1 MNNPIYMIAFIF
13 SQLVFFPSYIKC
25 TKLLTGNESSRVKK
39 FIRYFLLSPLSAYIL
54 SSFIYT
60 IVGKISPVIR
70 ALGGDAVMY
79 IVSFM
84 YLIIYQRIVSK
95 KGNRILGIYIYI
107 VFFLLQ
113 SSFTY
118 IFENVWFVIFNQIL
132 LTTIISIVVYRIT
145 KKYIGA
151 IDQNK
156 LSMTSENKTMLI
168 IPFTASAIKLTQS
181 VVYGILVYNNSGV
194 VSEWLDNFSAYNA
207 VIGNIILIMM
217 ICFTSM
223 MFRAMA
229 MQTQLANDASQYKK
243 LSEQSLL
250 AITRA
255 VEAKDLYTKGHSE
268 RVAKYS
274 EMIAKKMGYSDND
287 AKTLYIMALM
297 HDVGKIGIPDAIINK
312 PGALTDEEFKIVKSH
327 PVIGADILKEVD
339 AFEKISEIALNHH
352 ERVDGKGYPNGL
364 TGNEIS
370 DEVAIVSVADAY
382 DAMTSQRSYRDIME
396 QAEVRAEIKK
406 GLAHNSKNSKQ
417 KQCWKSSTQTNR
429 MNCINNCMIKAVRIR
444 LLFSFWAV
452 CKKIQNKKS
461 DIYICRR

>member
-70 ALGGDAVMY
+70 ALGGDVVMY

-118 IFENVWFVIFNQIL
+118 IFENVW
-132 LTTIISIVVYRIT
+132 Y
-145 KKYIGA
+145 
-151 IDQNK
+151 
-156 LSMTSENKTMLI
+156 
-168 IPFTASAIKLTQS
+168 
-181 VVYGILVYNNSGV
+181 
-194 VSEWLDNFSAYNA
+194 FSAYNA

-274 EMIAKKMGYSDND
+274 EMIARKMGYSDDD

-382 DAMTSQRSYRDIME
+382 DAMTSRRSYRDIMG

-406 GLAHNSKNSKQ
+406 GIGTQFKKQ
-417 KQCWKSSTQTNR
+417 QAEAMLEIIDADKSYELHQ
-429 MNCINNCMIKAVRIR
+429 
-444 LLFSFWAV
+444 
-452 CKKIQNKKS
+452 
-461 DIYICRR
+461 

>member
-70 ALGGDAVMY
+70 ALGGDVVMY

-274 EMIAKKMGYSDND
+274 EMIARKMGYSDDD

-382 DAMTSQRSYRDIME
+382 DAITSRRSYRDIMG

-406 GLAHNSKNSKQ
+406 GIGTQFKKQ
-417 KQCWKSSTQTNR
+417 QAEAMLEIIDADKLYELHQ
-429 MNCINNCMIKAVRIR
+429 
-444 LLFSFWAV
+444 
-452 CKKIQNKKS
+452 
-461 DIYICRR
+461 

>member
-274 EMIAKKMGYSDND
+274 EMIARKMGYSDDD

-382 DAMTSQRSYRDIME
+382 DAMTSRRSYRDIMG

-406 GLAHNSKNSKQ
+406 GIGTQFKKQ
-417 KQCWKSSTQTNR
+417 QAEAMLEIIDADKLYELHQ
-429 MNCINNCMIKAVRIR
+429 
-444 LLFSFWAV
+444 
-452 CKKIQNKKS
+452 
-461 DIYICRR
+461 

>member
-274 EMIAKKMGYSDND
+274 EMIAKKMGYSDDD

-312 PGALTDEEFKIVKSH
+312 PGALTDEEFKIIKSH

-382 DAMTSQRSYRDIME
+382 DAMTSQRSHRDIME

-406 GLAHNSKNSKQ
+406 GIVSVLRRQ
-417 KQCWKSSTQTNR
+417 
-429 MNCINNCMIKAVRIR
+429 V
-444 LLFSFWAV
+444 
-452 CKKIQNKKS
+452 
-461 DIYICRR
+461 IY

>member
-70 ALGGDAVMY
+70 ALDGDVVMY

-118 IFENVWFVIFNQIL
+118 IFESVWFVIFNQIL

-151 IDQNK
+151 IDRNK

-274 EMIAKKMGYSDND
+274 EMIARKMGYSDDD

-312 PGALTDEEFKIVKSH
+312 PGALTDEEFKIIKSH

-406 GLAHNSKNSKQ
+406 GIGTQFKKQ
-417 KQCWKSSTQTNR
+417 QAEAMLEIIDADKSYELHQ
-429 MNCINNCMIKAVRIR
+429 
-444 LLFSFWAV
+444 
-452 CKKIQNKKS
+452 
-461 DIYICRR
+461 

>member
-274 EMIAKKMGYSDND
+274 EMIAKK
-287 AKTLYIMALM
+287 
-297 HDVGKIGIPDAIINK
+297 
-312 PGALTDEEFKIVKSH
+312 
-327 PVIGADILKEVD
+327 
-339 AFEKISEIALNHH
+339 
-352 ERVDGKGYPNGL
+352 NGL
-364 TGNEIS
+364 F
-370 DEVAIVSVADAY
+370 
-382 DAMTSQRSYRDIME
+382 R
-396 QAEVRAEIKK
+396 
-406 GLAHNSKNSKQ
+406 
-417 KQCWKSSTQTNR
+417 
-429 MNCINNCMIKAVRIR
+429 
-444 LLFSFWAV
+444 
-452 CKKIQNKKS
+452 
-461 DIYICRR
+461 

>member
-1 MNNPIYMIAFIF
+1 MIAFIF

-60 IVGKISPVIR
+60 IVVKISPVIR
-70 ALGGDAVMY
+70 ALGGDVVMY

-274 EMIAKKMGYSDND
+274 EMIAKKMGYSDDD

-312 PGALTDEEFKIVKSH
+312 PGALTDEEFKIIKSH

-406 GLAHNSKNSKQ
+406 GIGTQFKKQ
-417 KQCWKSSTQTNR
+417 QAEAMLEIIDADKSYELHQ
-429 MNCINNCMIKAVRIR
+429 
-444 LLFSFWAV
+444 
-452 CKKIQNKKS
+452 
-461 DIYICRR
+461 

>member
-1 MNNPIYMIAFIF
+1 MIAFIF

-406 GLAHNSKNSKQ
+406 GIGTQFKKQ
-417 KQCWKSSTQTNR
+417 QAEAMLEIIDADKSYELHQ
-429 MNCINNCMIKAVRIR
+429 
-444 LLFSFWAV
+444 
-452 CKKIQNKKS
+452 
-461 DIYICRR
+461 

>member
-70 ALGGDAVMY
+70 ALGGDVVMY

-181 VVYGILVYNNSGV
+181 VVYGILVYNNSGI

-207 VIGNIILIMM
+207 IIGNIILIMM

-223 MFRAMA
+223 MFRALA

-250 AITRA
+250 AITHA

-274 EMIAKKMGYSDND
+274 EMIARKMGYSDDD
-287 AKTLYIMALM
+287 AKTLYTMALM

-312 PGALTDEEFKIVKSH
+312 PGALTDEEFKIIKSH
-327 PVIGADILKEVD
+327 PIIGADILKEVD

-364 TGNEIS
+364 TEDEIS

-382 DAMTSQRSYRDIME
+382 DAMTSRRSYRDIMD

-406 GLAHNSKNSKQ
+406 GIGTQFKKRQAEAMLEIIDAD
-417 KQCWKSSTQTNR
+417 KSYELHQ
-429 MNCINNCMIKAVRIR
+429 
-444 LLFSFWAV
+444 
-452 CKKIQNKKS
+452 
-461 DIYICRR
+461 

>member
-274 EMIAKKMGYSDND
+274 EMIARKMGYSDDD

-352 ERVDGKGYPNGL
+352 ERVDGKGYSNGL

-382 DAMTSQRSYRDIME
+382 DAMTSRRSYRDIMG

-406 GLAHNSKNSKQ
+406 GIGTQFKKQ
-417 KQCWKSSTQTNR
+417 QAEAMLEIIDADKSYELHQ
-429 MNCINNCMIKAVRIR
+429 
-444 LLFSFWAV
+444 
-452 CKKIQNKKS
+452 
-461 DIYICRR
+461 

>member
-25 TKLLTGNESSRVKK
+25 TKLLTGDESSRVKK

-54 SSFIYT
+54 SSFIYA
-60 IVGKISPVIR
+60 IVGKTSPVIR

-250 AITRA
+250 AITHA

-382 DAMTSQRSYRDIME
+382 DAMTSRRSYRDIMG

-406 GLAHNSKNSKQ
+406 GIGTQFKKQ
-417 KQCWKSSTQTNR
+417 QAEAMLEIIDADKSYELHQ
-429 MNCINNCMIKAVRIR
+429 
-444 LLFSFWAV
+444 
-452 CKKIQNKKS
+452 
-461 DIYICRR
+461 

>member
-70 ALGGDAVMY
+70 ALGGDVVMY

-181 VVYGILVYNNSGV
+181 VVYGILVYNNSEV

-255 VEAKDLYTKGHSE
+255 VEAKDLYTKEHSE

-274 EMIAKKMGYSDND
+274 EMIARKMGYSDDD

-382 DAMTSQRSYRDIME
+382 DAMTSRRSYRDIMG

-406 GLAHNSKNSKQ
+406 GIGTQFKKQ
-417 KQCWKSSTQTNR
+417 QAEAMLEIIDADKSYELHQ
-429 MNCINNCMIKAVRIR
+429 
-444 LLFSFWAV
+444 
-452 CKKIQNKKS
+452 
-461 DIYICRR
+461 

>member
-70 ALGGDAVMY
+70 ALGGDVVMY

-145 KKYIGA
+145 KKYIGT

-274 EMIAKKMGYSDND
+274 EMIARKMGYSDDD

-382 DAMTSQRSYRDIME
+382 DAMTSRRSYRDIMG

-406 GLAHNSKNSKQ
+406 GIGTQFKKQ
-417 KQCWKSSTQTNR
+417 QAEAMLEIIDADKSYELHQ
-429 MNCINNCMIKAVRIR
+429 
-444 LLFSFWAV
+444 
-452 CKKIQNKKS
+452 
-461 DIYICRR
+461 

>member
-1 MNNPIYMIAFIF
+1 MIAFIF

-70 ALGGDAVMY
+70 ALGGDVVMY

-181 VVYGILVYNNSGV
+181 VVYGILVYNNSGI

-207 VIGNIILIMM
+207 IIGNIILIMM

-223 MFRAMA
+223 MFRALA

-274 EMIAKKMGYSDND
+274 EMIARKMGYSDDD

-312 PGALTDEEFKIVKSH
+312 PGALTDEEFKIIKSH

-406 GLAHNSKNSKQ
+406 GIGTQFKKQ
-417 KQCWKSSTQTNR
+417 QAEAMLEIIDADKSYELHQ
-429 MNCINNCMIKAVRIR
+429 
-444 LLFSFWAV
+444 
-452 CKKIQNKKS
+452 
-461 DIYICRR
+461 

>member
-274 EMIAKKMGYSDND
+274 EMIARKMGYSDDD

-382 DAMTSQRSYRDIME
+382 DAMTSRRSYRDIMG

-406 GLAHNSKNSKQ
+406 GIGTQFKKQ
-417 KQCWKSSTQTNR
+417 QAEAMLEIIDADKSYELHQ
-429 MNCINNCMIKAVRIR
+429 
-444 LLFSFWAV
+444 
-452 CKKIQNKKS
+452 
-461 DIYICRR
+461 

>member
-1 MNNPIYMIAFIF
+1 MIAFIF

-60 IVGKISPVIR
+60 IIGKISPVIR

-107 VFFLLQ
+107 IFFLLQ

-255 VEAKDLYTKGHSE
+255 IEAKDLYTKGHSE

-274 EMIAKKMGYSDND
+274 EMIARKMGYSDDD

-312 PGALTDEEFKIVKSH
+312 PGALTDEEFKIIKSH

-406 GLAHNSKNSKQ
+406 GIGTQFKKQ
-417 KQCWKSSTQTNR
+417 QAEAMLEIIDADKSYELHQ
-429 MNCINNCMIKAVRIR
+429 
-444 LLFSFWAV
+444 
-452 CKKIQNKKS
+452 
-461 DIYICRR
+461 

>member
-25 TKLLTGNESSRVKK
+25 TKLLTGDESSCVKK

-54 SSFIYT
+54 SSFIYA
-60 IVGKISPVIR
+60 IVGKTSPVIR

-107 VFFLLQ
+107 IFFLLQ

-118 IFENVWFVIFNQIL
+118 IFENIWFVIFNQIL

-181 VVYGILVYNNSGV
+181 VVYGILVYNNSGI

-207 VIGNIILIMM
+207 IIGNIILIMM

-223 MFRAMA
+223 MFRALA

-250 AITRA
+250 AITHA

-274 EMIAKKMGYSDND
+274 EMIARKMGYSDDD

-312 PGALTDEEFKIVKSH
+312 LGALTDEEFKIVKSH

-382 DAMTSQRSYRDIME
+382 DAMTSRRSYRDIMG

-406 GLAHNSKNSKQ
+406 GIG
-417 KQCWKSSTQTNR
+417 TQFKR
-429 MNCINNCMIKAVRIR
+429 QQAEAMLEIIDADK
-444 LLFSFWAV
+444 LYKLH
-452 CKKIQNKKS
+452 Q
-461 DIYICRR
+461 

>member
-70 ALGGDAVMY
+70 ALGGDVVMY

-274 EMIAKKMGYSDND
+274 EMIAKKMGYSDDD

-312 PGALTDEEFKIVKSH
+312 PGALTDEEFKIIKSH

-339 AFEKISEIALNHH
+339 AFGKISEIALNHH

-406 GLAHNSKNSKQ
+406 GIGTQFKKQ
-417 KQCWKSSTQTNR
+417 QAEAMLEIIDADKSYELHQ
-429 MNCINNCMIKAVRIR
+429 
-444 LLFSFWAV
+444 
-452 CKKIQNKKS
+452 
-461 DIYICRR
+461 

>member
-25 TKLLTGNESSRVKK
+25 TKLLTENESSRVKK

-70 ALGGDAVMY
+70 ALGGDVVMY

-207 VIGNIILIMM
+207 VIGNIILIMV

-274 EMIAKKMGYSDND
+274 EMIARKMGYSDDD

-312 PGALTDEEFKIVKSH
+312 PGALIDEEFKIIKSH

-406 GLAHNSKNSKQ
+406 GIGTQFKKQ
-417 KQCWKSSTQTNR
+417 QAEAMLEIIDADKSYELHQ
-429 MNCINNCMIKAVRIR
+429 
-444 LLFSFWAV
+444 
-452 CKKIQNKKS
+452 
-461 DIYICRR
+461 

>member
-70 ALGGDAVMY
+70 ALGGDVVMY

-113 SSFTY
+113 SSFAY

-145 KKYIGA
+145 KKYIGT

-274 EMIAKKMGYSDND
+274 EMIARKMGYSDDD

-312 PGALTDEEFKIVKSH
+312 PGALTDEEFKIIKSH

-406 GLAHNSKNSKQ
+406 GIGTQFKKQ
-417 KQCWKSSTQTNR
+417 QAEAMLEIIDADKSYELHQ
-429 MNCINNCMIKAVRIR
+429 
-444 LLFSFWAV
+444 
-452 CKKIQNKKS
+452 
-461 DIYICRR
+461 

>member
-70 ALGGDAVMY
+70 ALGGDVVMY

-274 EMIAKKMGYSDND
+274 EMIAKKKGYSDDD

-312 PGALTDEEFKIVKSH
+312 PGALTDEEFKIIKSH

-382 DAMTSQRSYRDIME
+382 DAMTSQRSYRDIMG

-406 GLAHNSKNSKQ
+406 GIGTQFKKQ
-417 KQCWKSSTQTNR
+417 QAEAMLEIIDADKSYELHQ
-429 MNCINNCMIKAVRIR
+429 
-444 LLFSFWAV
+444 
-452 CKKIQNKKS
+452 
-461 DIYICRR
+461 

>member
-60 IVGKISPVIR
+60 IVGKTSPVIR

-156 LSMTSENKTMLI
+156 LSMTSENKKMLI

-274 EMIAKKMGYSDND
+274 EMIARKMGYSDDD

-382 DAMTSQRSYRDIME
+382 DAMTSRRSYRDIMG

-406 GLAHNSKNSKQ
+406 GIGTQFKKQ
-417 KQCWKSSTQTNR
+417 QAEAMLEIIDADKSYELHQ
-429 MNCINNCMIKAVRIR
+429 
-444 LLFSFWAV
+444 
-452 CKKIQNKKS
+452 
-461 DIYICRR
+461 

>member
-70 ALGGDAVMY
+70 ALGGDVVMY

-145 KKYIGA
+145 KKYIGT

-274 EMIAKKMGYSDND
+274 EMIARKMGYSDDD

-312 PGALTDEEFKIVKSH
+312 PGALTDEEFKIIKSH

-406 GLAHNSKNSKQ
+406 GIGTQFKKQ
-417 KQCWKSSTQTNR
+417 QAEAMLEIIDADKSYELHQ
-429 MNCINNCMIKAVRIR
+429 
-444 LLFSFWAV
+444 
-452 CKKIQNKKS
+452 
-461 DIYICRR
+461 

>member
-70 ALGGDAVMY
+70 ALGGDVVMY

-274 EMIAKKMGYSDND
+274 EMIARKMGYSDDD

-370 DEVAIVSVADAY
+370 NEVAIVSVADAY

-406 GLAHNSKNSKQ
+406 GIGTQFKKQ
-417 KQCWKSSTQTNR
+417 QAEAMLEIIDADKSYELHQ
-429 MNCINNCMIKAVRIR
+429 
-444 LLFSFWAV
+444 
-452 CKKIQNKKS
+452 
-461 DIYICRR
+461 

>member
-25 TKLLTGNESSRVKK
+25 TKLLTGDESSRVKK

-54 SSFIYT
+54 SSFIYA
-60 IVGKISPVIR
+60 IVGKTSPVIR
-70 ALGGDAVMY
+70 ALGGDVVMY

-84 YLIIYQRIVSK
+84 YLIIYQHIVSK

-107 VFFLLQ
+107 IFFLLQ

-145 KKYIGA
+145 KKYIGT

-181 VVYGILVYNNSGV
+181 VVYGILVYNNSGI

-207 VIGNIILIMM
+207 IIGNVILIMM

-223 MFRAMA
+223 MFRALA

-250 AITRA
+250 AITHA

-274 EMIAKKMGYSDND
+274 EMIARKMGYSDDD

-364 TGNEIS
+364 TENEIS

-382 DAMTSQRSYRDIME
+382 DAMTSRRSYRDIMG

-406 GLAHNSKNSKQ
+406 GIGTQFKRQQAEAMLKIIDAD
-417 KQCWKSSTQTNR
+417 KSYELHQ
-429 MNCINNCMIKAVRIR
+429 
-444 LLFSFWAV
+444 
-452 CKKIQNKKS
+452 
-461 DIYICRR
+461 

>member
-1 MNNPIYMIAFIF
+1 MIAFIF

-274 EMIAKKMGYSDND
+274 EMIARKMGYSDDD

-312 PGALTDEEFKIVKSH
+312 PGALTDEEFKIIKSH

-406 GLAHNSKNSKQ
+406 GIGTQFKKQ
-417 KQCWKSSTQTNR
+417 QAEAMLEIIDADKSYELHQ
-429 MNCINNCMIKAVRIR
+429 
-444 LLFSFWAV
+444 
-452 CKKIQNKKS
+452 
-461 DIYICRR
+461 

>member
-1 MNNPIYMIAFIF
+1 MIAFIF

-70 ALGGDAVMY
+70 ALGGDVVMY

-274 EMIAKKMGYSDND
+274 EMIAKKKGYSDDD

-312 PGALTDEEFKIVKSH
+312 PGALTDEEFKIIKSH

-382 DAMTSQRSYRDIME
+382 DAMTSQRSYRDIMG

-406 GLAHNSKNSKQ
+406 GIGTQFKKQ
-417 KQCWKSSTQTNR
+417 QAEAMLEIIDADKSYELHQ
-429 MNCINNCMIKAVRIR
+429 
-444 LLFSFWAV
+444 
-452 CKKIQNKKS
+452 
-461 DIYICRR
+461 

>member
-145 KKYIGA
+145 KKYIGT

-156 LSMTSENKTMLI
+156 LSMTSENKTMLV

-255 VEAKDLYTKGHSE
+255 IEAKDLYTKGHSE

-274 EMIAKKMGYSDND
+274 EMIAKKMGYSDDD

-312 PGALTDEEFKIVKSH
+312 PGALTDEEFKIIKSH

-406 GLAHNSKNSKQ
+406 GIGKQ
-417 KQCWKSSTQTNR
+417 FKKQQAEAMLEIIDADKSYELHQ
-429 MNCINNCMIKAVRIR
+429 
-444 LLFSFWAV
+444 
-452 CKKIQNKKS
+452 
-461 DIYICRR
+461 

>member
-70 ALGGDAVMY
+70 ALGGDVVMY

-255 VEAKDLYTKGHSE
+255 VEEKDLYTKGHSE

-274 EMIAKKMGYSDND
+274 EMIAKKMGYSDDD

-312 PGALTDEEFKIVKSH
+312 PGALTDEEFKIIKSH

-370 DEVAIVSVADAY
+370 DKVAIVSVADAY

-406 GLAHNSKNSKQ
+406 GIGTQFKKQ
-417 KQCWKSSTQTNR
+417 QAEAMLEIIDADKSYELHQ
-429 MNCINNCMIKAVRIR
+429 
-444 LLFSFWAV
+444 
-452 CKKIQNKKS
+452 
-461 DIYICRR
+461 

>member
-274 EMIAKKMGYSDND
+274 EMIARKMGYSDDD

-312 PGALTDEEFKIVKSH
+312 PGALTDEEFKIIKSH

-406 GLAHNSKNSKQ
+406 GIGTQFKKQ
-417 KQCWKSSTQTNR
+417 QAEAMLEIIDADKSYELHQ
-429 MNCINNCMIKAVRIR
+429 
-444 LLFSFWAV
+444 
-452 CKKIQNKKS
+452 
-461 DIYICRR
+461 

>member
-25 TKLLTGNESSRVKK
+25 TKLLTGDESSRVKK

-54 SSFIYT
+54 SSFIYA
-60 IVGKISPVIR
+60 IVGKTSPVIR

-95 KGNRILGIYIYI
+95 KENRILGIYIYI

-151 IDQNK
+151 IDQDK

-194 VSEWLDNFSAYNA
+194 VSDWLDNFSAYNT

-255 VEAKDLYTKGHSE
+255 VEAKDLYTKEHSE

-274 EMIAKKMGYSDND
+274 EMIARKMGYSDDD

-312 PGALTDEEFKIVKSH
+312 PGALTDEEFKIVKTH

-382 DAMTSQRSYRDIME
+382 DAMTSRRSYRDIMG

-406 GLAHNSKNSKQ
+406 GIGTQFKKQ
-417 KQCWKSSTQTNR
+417 QAEAMLEIIDADKSYELHQ
-429 MNCINNCMIKAVRIR
+429 
-444 LLFSFWAV
+444 
-452 CKKIQNKKS
+452 
-461 DIYICRR
+461 

>member
-1 MNNPIYMIAFIF
+1 MIAFIF

-70 ALGGDAVMY
+70 ALGGDVVMY

-145 KKYIGA
+145 KKYIGT

-250 AITRA
+250 AITHA

-274 EMIAKKMGYSDND
+274 EMIARKMGYSDDD

-364 TGNEIS
+364 TENEIS

-382 DAMTSQRSYRDIME
+382 DAMTSRRSYRDIMG

-406 GLAHNSKNSKQ
+406 GIGTQFKRQQAEAMLKIIDAD
-417 KQCWKSSTQTNR
+417 KSYELHQ
-429 MNCINNCMIKAVRIR
+429 
-444 LLFSFWAV
+444 
-452 CKKIQNKKS
+452 
-461 DIYICRR
+461 

>member
-1 MNNPIYMIAFIF
+1 MIAFIF

-70 ALGGDAVMY
+70 ALGGDVVMY

-274 EMIAKKMGYSDND
+274 EMIARKMGYSDDD

-312 PGALTDEEFKIVKSH
+312 PGALTDEEFKIIKSH

-406 GLAHNSKNSKQ
+406 GIGTQFKKQ
-417 KQCWKSSTQTNR
+417 QAEAMLEIIDADKSYELHQ
-429 MNCINNCMIKAVRIR
+429 
-444 LLFSFWAV
+444 
-452 CKKIQNKKS
+452 
-461 DIYICRR
+461 

>member
-1 MNNPIYMIAFIF
+1 MIAFIF

-70 ALGGDAVMY
+70 ALGGDVVMY

-274 EMIAKKMGYSDND
+274 EMIAKKMGYSDDD

-312 PGALTDEEFKIVKSH
+312 PGALTDEEFKIIKSH

-382 DAMTSQRSYRDIME
+382 DTMTSQRSYRDIME

-406 GLAHNSKNSKQ
+406 GIGTQFKKQ
-417 KQCWKSSTQTNR
+417 QAEAMLEIIDADKSYELHQ
-429 MNCINNCMIKAVRIR
+429 
-444 LLFSFWAV
+444 
-452 CKKIQNKKS
+452 
-461 DIYICRR
+461 

>member
-25 TKLLTGNESSRVKK
+25 TKLLTGDESSRVKK

-54 SSFIYT
+54 SSFIYA
-60 IVGKISPVIR
+60 IVGKTSPVIR
-70 ALGGDAVMY
+70 ALGGDVVIY

-181 VVYGILVYNNSGV
+181 VVYGILVYNNSGI

-207 VIGNIILIMM
+207 IIGNIILIMM

-223 MFRAMA
+223 MFRALA

-274 EMIAKKMGYSDND
+274 EMIARKMGYSDDD

-382 DAMTSQRSYRDIME
+382 DAMTSRRSYRDIMG

-406 GLAHNSKNSKQ
+406 GIG
-417 KQCWKSSTQTNR
+417 TQFKR
-429 MNCINNCMIKAVRIR
+429 QQAEAMLEIIDADK
-444 LLFSFWAV
+444 LYELH
-452 CKKIQNKKS
+452 Q
-461 DIYICRR
+461 

>member
-274 EMIAKKMGYSDND
+274 EMIARKMGYSDDD

-364 TGNEIS
+364 TRNEIS

-382 DAMTSQRSYRDIME
+382 DAMTSRRSYRDIMG

-406 GLAHNSKNSKQ
+406 GIGTQFKKQ
-417 KQCWKSSTQTNR
+417 QAEAMLEIIDADKSYELHQ
-429 MNCINNCMIKAVRIR
+429 
-444 LLFSFWAV
+444 
-452 CKKIQNKKS
+452 
-461 DIYICRR
+461 

>member
-1 MNNPIYMIAFIF
+1 MIAFIF

-70 ALGGDAVMY
+70 ALGGDVVMY

-274 EMIAKKMGYSDND
+274 EMIAKKMGYSDDD

-312 PGALTDEEFKIVKSH
+312 PGALTDEEFKIIKSH

-406 GLAHNSKNSKQ
+406 GIGTQFKKQ
-417 KQCWKSSTQTNR
+417 QAEAMLEIIDADKSYELHQ
-429 MNCINNCMIKAVRIR
+429 
-444 LLFSFWAV
+444 
-452 CKKIQNKKS
+452 
-461 DIYICRR
+461 

>member
-145 KKYIGA
+145 KKYIGT

-156 LSMTSENKTMLI
+156 LSMTSENKTMLV

-194 VSEWLDNFSAYNA
+194 VSEWLNNFSAYNA

-255 VEAKDLYTKGHSE
+255 IEAKDLYTKGHSE

-274 EMIAKKMGYSDND
+274 EMIARKMGYSDDD

-312 PGALTDEEFKIVKSH
+312 PGALTDEEFKIIKSH

-406 GLAHNSKNSKQ
+406 GIGTQFKKQ
-417 KQCWKSSTQTNR
+417 QAEAMLEIIDADKSYELHQ
-429 MNCINNCMIKAVRIR
+429 
-444 LLFSFWAV
+444 
-452 CKKIQNKKS
+452 
-461 DIYICRR
+461 

>member
-194 VSEWLDNFSAYNA
+194 MSEWLDNFSAYNA

-223 MFRAMA
+223 MFRTMA

-255 VEAKDLYTKGHSE
+255 VEAKDLYTKEHSE
-268 RVAKYS
+268 KVAKYS
-274 EMIAKKMGYSDND
+274 EMIARKMGYSDDD

-382 DAMTSQRSYRDIME
+382 DAMTSRRSYRDIMG

-406 GLAHNSKNSKQ
+406 GIGTQFKKQ
-417 KQCWKSSTQTNR
+417 QAEAMLEIIDADKSYELHQ
-429 MNCINNCMIKAVRIR
+429 
-444 LLFSFWAV
+444 
-452 CKKIQNKKS
+452 
-461 DIYICRR
+461 